1 MPFYLAVKEILRNK
15 FRFTAVILI
24 VALIT
29 LLVLFIAGL
38 ADGLALAGKQ
48 YIENIDA
55 ELILFQEDVDISIPT
70 SQLDRAK
77 LNDIER
83 VAGVA
88 AAGPIGFSTAAI
100 VLDGQAEPLAKID
113 VALIGIEPDKPG
125 APAVFNG
132 SQLQGRDTNEV
143 IIDQNILEKVN
154 LPIGTVINL
163 KVVQGAREEIYPL
176 KVVGHT
182 TGQQYFFLP
191 GVFTP
196 LQTWERIRPKFNPDE
211 SSTKITFNIAA
222 VKLEEPDT
230 WPEMMQV
237 IERQV
242 NGIEAADPITT
253 YENTVGY
260 REQQDTFDLQQVFTL
275 FIALLVI
282 GGFFQIQT
290 LQKVNQ
296 IGMLKAIGLSDRLIA
311 LTLLV
316 QISLITLIGVVIGG
330 GAVWLLASNLP
341 PGIPVEFDG
350 PKITFAI
357 ISLLVIGPLAGLV
370 SVRTLLKVEPL
381 TALGLGT

>member
-48 YIENIDA
+48 YIENIEA

-100 VLDGQAEPLAKID
+100 VLNGQAKSLAKID

-143 IIDQNILEKVN
+143 IVDQNILDQVHI
-154 LPIGTVINL
+154 PIGSIINL

-222 VKLEEPDT
+222 VKLEEPDS
-230 WPEMMQV
+230 WPEMIKV
-237 IERQV
+237 IEQQV
-242 NGIEAADPITT
+242 NGVEAADPITT

-260 REQQDTFDLQQVFTL
+260 REQQDTFDLQQAFTL

-296 IGMLKAIGLSDRLIA
+296 IGMLKAIGLSDWLIA

-357 ISLLVIGPLAGLV
+357 ISLLIIGPLAGLV

-381 TALGLGT
+381 RALGLDT

>member
-182 TGQQYFFLP
+182 SGQQYFFLP